1 MNVIAITD
9 ALSVVPDDLK
19 NALAAEY
26 EHALLAYRVGDW
38 EKVGLKVGKFCEVAY
53 CICSGHANGAFPITA
68 SKPQDFKQSC
78 LNLEKL
84 NATGGR
90 SLCIQVPRILLGVY
104 ELRNNRAIGHVNGE
118 ISPNHMDA
126 EFYIR
131 AMKWVLAEFV
141 RFFSKLPLEK
151 SNALIE
157 ALTVRV
163 FNIVWS
169 SGDVRRVLQP
179 AKTAADKV
187 LILLYTE
194 SRPVKIEEIQKS
206 IEYKNSTD
214 FKKKVLKNLH
224 RQAFINFDEQTGLV
238 QILPPGQVFV
248 ETKGLLVATFK

>member
-1 MNVIAITD
+1 MNVIAIID
-9 ALSVVPDDLK
+9 ALSVVPDVFKKTLI
-19 NALAAEY
+19 AEY
-26 EHALLAYRVGDW
+26 EDALLAYRVGDW
-38 EKVGLKVGKFCEVAY
+38 EKVGLKAGKFCEVAY
-53 CICSGHANGAFPITA
+53 CICSGHANGAFPVTVT
-68 SKPQDFKQSC
+68 KPQNFQQSC
-78 LNLEKL
+78 LKLEQL
-84 NATGGR
+84 SATGGR

-126 EFYIR
+126 EFYLR

-141 RFFSKLPLEK
+141 RFFSKLPLDQ
-151 SNALIE
+151 SHALIE

-179 AKTAADKV
+179 AKTAAEKV

-194 SRPVKIEEIQKS
+194 SKQVEIAKIQKW
-206 IEYKNSTD
+206 IEYRNPTD
-214 FKKKVLKNLH
+214 FKKKVLRNLH
-224 RQAFINFDEQTGLV
+224 QKALIHFDELNGLV
-238 QILPPGQVFV
+238 QILPPGQVFA